1 MSQFQEEKSQRG
13 RPQGR
18 ESQGNE
24 SQGSKFQAN
33 QVPSYPQANQVQGK
47 PQGLPLGHVALVGA
61 GPGHSQYLT
70 TQARQAIAQA
80 EVLIYDALVDPRLL
94 ELISIHCETVDMG
107 KRGGQRSARQE
118 DINRLLVHY
127 CQLGQRVV
135 RLKSGDPFIFGRSG
149 SESQALVDGGCSF
162 EVIPGLSSAIAGPLF
177 AGIPLTDPVLSRGF
191 AIYSAHDLDA
201 LNWEALTTLETLVF
215 LMGGRALTGI
225 IERLIQRGKS
235 PKTPIAIIRAAGQ
248 ADQEIW
254 SATLDTIAVQT
265 AGIRLSPC
273 IIVIGAVVQ
282 LRSCWGEWQNSGGHT
297 TGDRPSTLPLPNR
310 RSDLGDA
317 ASSDRLP
324 PVQLTPSDSR
334 PLAGRSILVTRAA
347 GLAGPF
353 TAQLTELGA
362 TALEL
367 PALAIGAPSSWEPF
381 DEALHHLAQTDW
393 LILTSANGV
402 EALFQ
407 RLRHLGM
414 DGRSLTGIKIAVVGK
429 KTARVLEGY
438 GIIPD
443 FTPTNFIADALISEF
458 PDNPAHQTILF
469 PRVETGGRDALN
481 QHFRQQGA
489 NLVEVAAYES
499 RCPEIIDPTA
509 WQALKDHHVDAIT
522 FASSK
527 TVVNFCQLVE
537 RAIATDQPPINGK
550 DPISALLQGICIASI
565 GPQTSET
572 CQNYLH
578 RFDLEANP
586 YTLDGLAQSLVSWF
600 VRDGIPGI

>member
-1 MSQFQEEKSQRG
+1 MSQVQLEKQPQRQ
-13 RPQGR
+13 PQGH
-18 ESQGNE
+18 
-24 SQGSKFQAN
+24 A
-33 QVPSYPQANQVQGK
+33 
-47 PQGLPLGHVALVGA
+47 ALVGA

-70 TQARQAIAQA
+70 AQAHQAIAQA

-94 ELISIHCETVDMG
+94 ELIPPHCETIDVG
-107 KRGGQRSARQE
+107 KRGGQRSARQD
-118 DINRLLVHY
+118 DINRLLVHH

-149 SESQALVDGGCSF
+149 SEIQALVDASCSF

-201 LNWEALTTLETLVF
+201 LNWEALGTLETLVF

-225 IERLIQRGKS
+225 IERLIQRGRS
-235 PKTPIAIIRAAGQ
+235 PHTPVAIIRAAGQ

-273 IIVIGAVVQ
+273 IIVIGAVVE
-282 LRSCWGEWQNSGGHT
+282 LRHCWGNWQNSAMG
-297 TGDRPSTLPLPNR
+297 
-310 RSDLGDA
+310 
-317 ASSDRLP
+317 DRLP
-324 PVQLTPSDSR
+324 PFTKIDRPSGDSSGTGDHHPPTLATPSDSR
-334 PLAGRSILVTRAA
+334 PLAGRTILVTRAA
-347 GLAGPF
+347 GQAGPF
-353 TAQLTELGA
+353 TAQLAELGA

-367 PALAIGAPSSWEPF
+367 PALEIGAPSSWDPF
-381 DEALHHLAQTDW
+381 DNALQNLGKTHW

-407 RLRHLGM
+407 RLRHLGL
-414 DGRSLTGIKIAVVGK
+414 DGRSLAGIKIAVVGK
-429 KTARVLEGY
+429 KTAKVLESY
-438 GIIPD
+438 GIVPD
-443 FTPTNFIADALISEF
+443 FTPTNFIADALIAEF
-458 PDNPAHQTILF
+458 PDDPAHQTILF
-469 PRVETGGRDALN
+469 PRVETGGRDALSKYF
-481 QHFRQQGA
+481 QERGA
-489 NLVEVAAYES
+489 NLVEVSAYES
-499 RCPEIIDPTA
+499 RCPDTIDPTA

-527 TVVNFCQLVE
+527 TVINFCRLVE
-537 RAIATDQPPINGK
+537 GAIAADQIPINGK

-572 CQNYLH
+572 CQKYLH
-578 RFDLEANP
+578 RFDMEANP